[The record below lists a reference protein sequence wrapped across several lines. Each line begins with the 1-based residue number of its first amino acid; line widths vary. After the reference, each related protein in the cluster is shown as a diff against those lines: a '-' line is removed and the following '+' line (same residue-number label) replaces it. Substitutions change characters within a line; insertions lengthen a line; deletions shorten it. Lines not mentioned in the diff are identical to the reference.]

1 MVANSISVRLAVQDD
16 ADCITDFNCGIA
28 RETEDKE
35 LDRSLVLS
43 GVKRGIDR
51 APEVRYFLAED
62 QSKPVGC
69 LMITREWSDWR
80 DGWLIWIQSVYVSSE
95 YRGQGVFKEL
105 LAHLEDTVRSESDVV
120 GLRLY
125 VEVENDRA
133 QEVYGRTGFIDPNYK
148 VLEKLF

>member
-1 MVANSISVRLAVQDD
+1 MVADSINVRLAVESD

-28 RETEDKE
+28 RETEGKE
-35 LDRSLVLS
+35 LDRDLVLS
-43 GVKRGIDR
+43 GVRRGIAR
-51 APEVRYFLAED
+51 GPEVRYFVAEKES
-62 QSKPVGC
+62 QLVGC

-80 DGWLIWIQSVYVSSE
+80 DGWLIWIQSVYVASD
-95 YRGQGVFKEL
+95 YRGQGVFKQL
-105 LAHLEDTVRSESDVV
+105 LAHLENTVRSEPDIV

-133 QEVYGRTGFIDPNYK
+133 QEVYARTGFSDPNYK